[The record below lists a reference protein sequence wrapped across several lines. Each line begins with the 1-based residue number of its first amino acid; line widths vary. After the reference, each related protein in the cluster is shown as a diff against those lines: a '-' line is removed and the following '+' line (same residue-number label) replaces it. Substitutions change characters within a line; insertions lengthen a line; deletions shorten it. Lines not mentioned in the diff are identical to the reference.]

1 MLRHWLI
8 NKLMKGGKFDM
19 AVVYATLIIRG
30 ARTFAQVPPTLQE
43 QVRQVLIDL
52 EMGHL
57 AK

>member
-1 MLRHWLI
+1 
-8 NKLMKGGKFDM
+8 M

-30 ARTFAQVPPTLQE
+30 ARTFAQVPSTLQE

-57 AK
+57 AE